1 MPDKKKSFSLSLVAT
16 RHPYYD
22 KKVAGVQ
29 NMSQRS
35 LEERIF
41 KKEEGVSKLTHPV
54 YISRV
59 SILR

>member
-1 MPDKKKSFSLSLVAT
+1 MADKKKSFSLSLVAT

-41 KKEEGVSKLTHPV
+41 KKEGVSKLTHPV

>member
-1 MPDKKKSFSLSLVAT
+1 
-16 RHPYYD
+16 
-22 KKVAGVQ
+22 
-29 NMSQRS
+29 MSQRS